1 MGTRLHPSRESG
13 SGPLLVRVLWAEG
26 LQRAQSL
33 SRGPREA
40 LHPWWCRGVT
50 WPQSSLN
57 RHRKPGCL
65 LAPGRPAEGPH
76 STAADTRPRRPLKA
90 GSGPPS
96 GVADTGPSKGQI
108 LRPSDGPAPA
118 EPRGPA
124 VSLLLK
130 TRKAQLRM
138 RFENGDVGWALLG
151 LVCDLFAGVVG
162 GISAEGTPCV
172 WSLPDT
178 VLSSK
183 CAAGCRGPTKQGAQA
198 GVRPEHPGTKR
209 TKSTPE
215 RPGKAWTLH
224 PQTQRKPEGH

>member
-13 SGPLLVRVLWAEG
+13 SGPLSVRVLWAEG

-124 VSLLLK
+124 ASLLLK

-151 LVCDLFAGVVG
+151 LVCDLFAAVVG

-178 VLSSK
+178 GSK
-183 CAAGCRGPTKQGAQA
+183 FKVCSRMPWANQA
-198 GVRPEHPGTKR
+198 GSPGGCKTR
-209 TKSTPE
+209 ASWDQ
-215 RPGKAWTLH
+215 AH
-224 PQTQRKPEGH
+224 